1 MFQHTL
7 VKNLFGGVLTNN
19 VVSLVSYSNI
29 QLKFHLFIQTK
40 NSVLN
45 TQDLYFYTHDQSFL
59 MYSSCY
65 FTDSKDV
72 SVINFT
78 LINAK
83 IMIGFKVLTVYPLLL
98 FFACHKI
105 CETGENVYMYQ
116 FLFAS
121 VIFCDLKSF

>member
-1 MFQHTL
+1 MCVSIRLEQECIMPLIMFQHTL

-59 MYSSCY
+59 MYSSDY
-65 FTDSKDV
+65 FTDSKDL

-83 IMIGFKVLTVYPLLL
+83 IMIGF
-98 FFACHKI
+98 
-105 CETGENVYMYQ
+105 
-116 FLFAS
+116 
-121 VIFCDLKSF
+121 